1 MTYDTCML
9 LHYVPLVPDD
19 STEKAPSDLGRRGI
33 CLLREWEATMVDT
46 HFQLKL
52 NESVETEDIVQKSL
66 LR

>member
-1 MTYDTCML
+1 ML

-52 NESVETEDIVQKSL
+52 NESVETEDIVQRSPL
-66 LR
+66 G